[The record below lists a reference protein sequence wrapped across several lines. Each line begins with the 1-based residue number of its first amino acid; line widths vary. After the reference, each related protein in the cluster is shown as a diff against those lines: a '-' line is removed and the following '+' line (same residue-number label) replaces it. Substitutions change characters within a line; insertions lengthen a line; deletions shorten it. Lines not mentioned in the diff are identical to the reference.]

1 MRFALVDRGDIH
13 SQRLACE
20 LRKKLEAITWQ
31 EDAEYPERIFCIGG
45 DGTMLR
51 AIHEYIDQLDTVAF
65 IGIHTGNLGFF
76 TDFTADEMDE
86 MLKLLAGDAKFE
98 ECRLV
103 EAVFPE
109 KDLVLRALNE
119 IRLESITKTLTL
131 DISIDGEF
139 FERSNGSG
147 ICVSTQPGSTGINR
161 SLNGAIVD
169 DGLSILQLTE
179 IMPIA
184 HHNHHTLR
192 NPYVMKGS
200 RTIELKTKPMHDVVC
215 SYDNLK
221 YKPDGETGVIIRL
234 SKQKVRFVRYRPYS
248 YIRRLKNLY

>member
-161 SLNGAIVD
+161 
-169 DGLSILQLTE
+169 
-179 IMPIA
+179 
-184 HHNHHTLR
+184 
-192 NPYVMKGS
+192 
-200 RTIELKTKPMHDVVC
+200 
-215 SYDNLK
+215 
-221 YKPDGETGVIIRL
+221 
-234 SKQKVRFVRYRPYS
+234 
-248 YIRRLKNLY
+248 